1 MGEPHYALSHLEV
14 VLRLLMAFAC
24 GAVIG
29 LNREFHQK
37 PAGFRTF
44 GLVSIGSAVVV
55 LMMELEQGSGA
66 DAVSRVVQGVLT
78 GIGFLGAGVI
88 FKEGLSV
95 RGLTTA
101 ASIWI
106 TAAVGILYGVGFYY
120 PAILATLATIGTLAL
135 FRWIEERMPS
145 QYYALHVLR
154 FARAKTQ
161 PEAKVRKFINDHGF
175 SVANMSYRLD
185 DGGKVFEYRMSIRT
199 IDQRNITRLV
209 EGYRKRED
217 VLEFRVSPTGD

>member
-14 VLRLLMAFAC
+14 VLRLLLAFAC

-29 LNREFHQK
+29 LNREFHHK

-88 FKEGLSV
+88 FQRESPKQIA
-95 RGLTTA
+95 GLTTA
-101 ASIWI
+101 AAVWLTAGLGMAAGAGQYVIVI
-106 TAAVGILYGVGFYY
+106 T
-120 PAILATLATIGTLAL
+120 GTALGLAL
-135 FRWIEERMPS
+135 LLLGGPFERLMT
-145 QYYALHVLR
+145 R
-154 FARAKTQ
+154 
-161 PEAKVRKFINDHGF
+161 RKRNKEKPPGDA
-175 SVANMSYRLD
+175 SD
-185 DGGKVFEYRMSIRT
+185 DGPDDT
-199 IDQRNITRLV
+199 Q
-209 EGYRKRED
+209 
-217 VLEFRVSPTGD
+217 